1 MGGRREVKSAGV
13 SDPESQ
19 TPSEVDAL
27 EASAVPVRGETAI
40 PAEKKNAGKASKNVV
55 SGAVDAVEDLP
66 EQMRVRREKR
76 DRLIE
81 QGIDPYPVSVE
92 RTSTL
97 AQVRTA
103 HADLAPDVTTGEIV
117 GITGRILFMRNGGK
131 LCFATIREGGAG
143 ETGTELQVMVS
154 LAGVGPDALAAWKS
168 DVDLGDH
175 VFVHGEVITSK
186 RGELSV
192 MADHWQLT
200 SKTLRPLPVAH
211 RPMSEES
218 RVRQRYV
225 DLIVRPQAR
234 RSVEL
239 RANLNRSIRE
249 TLHAR
254 EYLEIETP
262 MLQAIHGGA
271 AARPFTTHLNAL
283 DMDVFLRIAPELFLK
298 RALVGGIDR
307 VFEINRNFRNE
318 GVDSSHSPEFTSLET
333 YEAYSDYNGMAEL
346 TTELIQNAAMA
357 MLGTTEVTHG
367 DGTTFDVG
375 GPWAEISLYTALSEA
390 AGEELSALTPMAD
403 LVGLAEKVGVKVAPH
418 YGPGKLA
425 EELFDHFV
433 VPSLI
438 SPTYVR
444 DFPVDTSPLTREHRS
459 IPGVAEKWDLYINGY
474 ETATAYSELI
484 DPVVQR
490 ERFVEQA
497 RYAGLGDVEAM
508 KLDEDF
514 LRAME
519 FGMPP
524 AGGMGMGLDRVLM
537 ALTGLGIR
545 ETILFPFVRP
555 GD

>member
-1 MGGRREVKSAGV
+1 M
-13 SDPESQ
+13 
-19 TPSEVDAL
+19 
-27 EASAVPVRGETAI
+27 
-40 PAEKKNAGKASKNVV
+40 PADNAA
-55 SGAVDAVEDLP
+55 AEDLP

-76 DRLIE
+76 DRLLAN
-81 QGIDPYPVSVE
+81 GTNPYPVTVE
-92 RTSTL
+92 RTATL
-97 AQVRTA
+97 AQVRERHSGLQA
-103 HADLAPDVTTGEIV
+103 DVTTGDLV
-117 GITGRILFMRNGGK
+117 GVTGRVIFMRNSGK

-143 ETGTELQVMVS
+143 DTGTELQVMVS
-154 LAGVGPDALAAWKS
+154 LAGVGAEALAAWKS
-168 DVDLGDH
+168 DIDLGDH

-192 MADHWQLT
+192 MADHCQLT

-211 RPMSEES
+211 RPMGEES

-234 RSVEL
+234 KSVQMRADVMRSL
-239 RANLNRSIRE
+239 RD
-249 TLHAR
+249 TFHAR
-254 EYLEIETP
+254 EYVEIETP

-271 AARPFTTHLNAL
+271 AARPFVTHLNAM

-318 GVDSSHSPEFTSLET
+318 GVDSSHSPEFTSLEA

-346 TTELIQNAAMA
+346 TTALVHNAAVA
-357 MLGTTEVTHG
+357 ALGSTVVTHG

-375 GPWAEISLYTALSEA
+375 GVWPEITLYGALSER
-390 AGEELSALTPMAD
+390 AGEEISVQTPMAE
-403 LVGLAEKVGVKVAPH
+403 LVALAGRVGVKVAPH

-438 SPTYVR
+438 APTYVR
-444 DFPVDTSPLTREHRS
+444 DFPVDTSPLTRDHRET
-459 IPGVAEKWDLYINGY
+459 PGLAEKWDLYINGY
-474 ETATAYSELI
+474 EVATAYSELV

-490 ERFVEQA
+490 ERFVEQT
-497 RYAGLGDVEAM
+497 RYAGLGDAEAM

-524 AGGMGMGLDRVLM
+524 AGGMGMGMDRLLM

-555 GD
+555 EE